1 MPSQKFNHATHVII
15 STTFVSLLAVPIV
28 GPALSTM
35 QSELGIDNRDIGWMV
50 MSSYTLPA
58 LLIVPI
64 TGYLADRFGKKIVLL
79 PSLILFGICG
89 GLISLAPNNET
100 LICLRF
106 FQGVGGSALA
116 TLNTALIPDLFR
128 GRDRIKLMGF
138 TGGIQSIGGG
148 LLPLIGG
155 LLASV
160 TWFLPFTTALIAIPV
175 GIYILFNF
183 EIPKPDP
190 TLRKERYIFYA
201 WQHLANQRVMEL
213 CFFTFGFIFAG
224 FGCFISYIPSF
235 MNDNFGSGPV
245 LIGIIISARA
255 ITGTL
260 TSVYLNQLTLLFS
273 SRALIVSSFL
283 LLAIGMVSLPLVT
296 NQWGILF
303 SALCYGASFGITR
316 PLIQVHLFEIAP
328 NDLRATFSSANGMAV
343 RFAQT
348 LSPLIAGLIAATLG
362 FETLYVAAALFAT
375 AMAALA
381 LLGKSLTPSN
391 TKII

>member
-1 MPSQKFNHATHVII
+1 MPGKKFNDATRVII

-35 QSELGIDNRDIGWMV
+35 QSELGINNRDIGWMV

-58 LLIVPI
+58 LLVVPI
-64 TGYLADRFGKKIVLL
+64 IGYLADRFGKKTVLL
-79 PSLILFGICG
+79 PSLIIFGICG
-89 GLISLAPNNET
+89 GLVSLAPNNET

-116 TLNTALIPDLFR
+116 TLNTALIPDLFK
-128 GRDRIKLMGF
+128 GRDRIKVMGF
-138 TGGIQSIGGG
+138 AGGTQSIGAGV
-148 LLPLIGG
+148 LPLIGG

-175 GIYILFNF
+175 GIYILFILQ
-183 EIPKPDP
+183 IPKPDSSP
-190 TLRKERYIFYA
+190 RKERYIFYA

-224 FGCFISYIPSF
+224 FGCFISYIPSI
-235 MNDNFGSGPV
+235 MHDNFGSGPF

-255 ITGTL
+255 ITGAL
-260 TSVYLNQLTLLFS
+260 TAIYLNQLTLLVS

-283 LLAIGMVSLPLVT
+283 ILAIGMVSLPLVT
-296 NQWGILF
+296 SQWGILF

-316 PLIQVHLFEIAP
+316 PLIQVHLFEMAP
-328 NDLRATFSSANGMAV
+328 NDLRATFSSAIGVAV

-348 LSPLIAGLIAATLG
+348 LSPLMAGLIVATLG
-362 FETLYVAAALFAT
+362 FEILYVFAALFAT
-375 AMAALA
+375 AMAVLA
-381 LLGKSLTPSN
+381 LLGKSLSPGN